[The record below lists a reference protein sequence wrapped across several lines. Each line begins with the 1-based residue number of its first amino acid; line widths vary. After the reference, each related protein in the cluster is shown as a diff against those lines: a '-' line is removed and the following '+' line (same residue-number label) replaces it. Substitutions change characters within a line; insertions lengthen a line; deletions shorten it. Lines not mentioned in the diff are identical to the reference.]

1 MPPGRIESRFLELT
15 STSSR
20 AWTPPG
26 AMASRATLPLSPF
39 AGSSRVSFYVLS
51 FCFESCYIDLP
62 GTTGKAATNPAVVR
76 VQMMEDTFML
86 AVDEVGL
93 SGYKREVFFL
103 CDVKMID
110 D

>member
-1 MPPGRIESRFLELT
+1 
-15 STSSR
+15 
-20 AWTPPG
+20 
-26 AMASRATLPLSPF
+26 MASRTTLPLSPF
-39 AGSSRVSFYVLS
+39 AESSHVSFHL
-51 FCFESCYIDLP
+51 FESCCVDLP

-93 SGYKREVFFL
+93 NRYEREVLFL
-103 CDVKMID
+103 CDVEIID

>member
-1 MPPGRIESRFLELT
+1 
-15 STSSR
+15 
-20 AWTPPG
+20 
-26 AMASRATLPLSPF
+26 
-39 AGSSRVSFYVLS
+39 
-51 FCFESCYIDLP
+51 
-62 GTTGKAATNPAVVR
+62 
-76 VQMMEDTFML
+76 MEDTFML

>member
-1 MPPGRIESRFLELT
+1 MLAFMFFL
-15 STSSR
+15 S
-20 AWTPPG
+20 
-26 AMASRATLPLSPF
+26 
-39 AGSSRVSFYVLS
+39 V
-51 FCFESCYIDLP
+51 FESCYVDLP

-93 SGYKREVFFL
+93 NRYEREVLFL
-103 CDVKMID
+103 CDVEMID